1 MSSESKSESIEKW
14 NSLYINAIKSEP
26 PSLLTA
32 TIVHGFKRGSKELG
46 IPTANLDMDELG
58 EEFQTFKLGIYYGW
72 AKMNNGDI
80 HRCVVSVGWNP
91 YYKNE
96 KITIEAHLLTN
107 LEDFYG
113 EKLSVLICGY
123 LRDECN
129 FTSLED
135 LISCI
140 NEDIRRCNVNLDTD
154 ASIGKY
160 KDTSTWPVAIRK

>member
-1 MSSESKSESIEKW
+1 MASSDIEKW
-14 NSLYINAIKSEP
+14 ESLYVNATKCEP
-26 PSLLTA
+26 PHLLSA

-46 IPTANLDMDELG
+46 IPTANLNMEELG
-58 EEFQTFKLGIYYGW
+58 EEFHSLKLGIYYGW
-72 AKMNNGDI
+72 AKMQNGAI
-80 HRCVVSVGWNP
+80 HKCVVSVGWNP

-96 KITIEAHLLTN
+96 KVTIEAHLLNNT

-113 EKLSVLICGY
+113 EILSVLICGY

-140 NEDIRRCNVNLDTD
+140 NEDIRRCHVNLDGD

-160 KDTSTWPVAIRK
+160 KDISTWPIAK